1 MMSKLIIG
9 LIGFLVFSSCS
20 IDKTGF
26 TVRHKKKN
34 IKIYSISNQ
43 IKIGYETENAIIYI
57 GQIDA
62 IETTEKKLSDKNLDP
77 RFDKETIDGLK
88 SNLDTLR
95 KLQKEITVEH
105 WLIKQ
110 KGFFI
115 NNYNFASFI
124 DQWILKELIL
134 KGKTEILNKKTKKFE
149 TRIVYHFVR
158 DQLGG
163 EDCFYTFESGEEFHR
178 QLIRLG
184 E

>member
-1 MMSKLIIG
+1 MNKLIIG
-9 LIGFLVFSSCS
+9 LIGFLAFSSCS

-26 TVRHKKKN
+26 TVRHKKNN
-34 IKIYSISNQ
+34 IRINSISNQ

-57 GQIDA
+57 GQLDA
-62 IETTEKKLSDKNLDP
+62 IETTKKKLSDRKLDP
-77 RFDKETIDGLK
+77 RFDKETIDRLK
-88 SNLDTLR
+88 SNLDTL
-95 KLQKEITVEH
+95 KKIQKEFIVQH
-105 WLIKQ
+105 WLTKQ
-110 KGFFI
+110 KGFYI
-115 NNYNFASFI
+115 HNYNFASFI

-134 KGKTEILNKKTKKFE
+134 KGKTEILNKKNKNFE

-163 EDCFYTFESGEEFHR
+163 EDCFYTFENGEEFHR